1 MVCLF
6 VLLSDGGDEREHF
19 SCFLFCML
27 FLSLLGDSLQNI
39 THVVFIPLGSL
50 LSSKQSI
57 FKCSHGAPLY
67 TTGHPV
73 GMDLKQMNW
82 STTWVGQLPCG
93 RGKSHLVSGG
103 VGDPAETVEL
113 ITLVTSF
120 LTFAYILMWEQ
131 EAFSGVFLVAC

>member
-1 MVCLF
+1 MEMRESISTVFSSVCC
-6 VLLSDGGDEREHF
+6 S
-19 SCFLFCML
+19 FLFLEIAYKTLPMW
-27 FLSLLGDSLQNI
+27 FLYHL
-39 THVVFIPLGSL
+39 VVYYPQ
-50 LSSKQSI
+50 SKSI
-57 FKCSHGAPLY
+57 FKCIHGAPLY

-82 STTWVGQLPCG
+82 STTWVGQLLCS
-93 RGKSHLVSGG
+93 RGKSHLVSSG